1 MATNVTITQNLN
13 STRFEKKKVSFS
25 FNTQSHH
32 SHQWSCSHGLWKKER
47 KKEANISVFTPS
59 TASHSK
65 RDKHLS
71 LHRFVMILHASQ
83 PYMHDTLF
91 FLHFTQTHSNLP
103 SGHVFQARKHVYE
116 RTKVFH
122 DKKICFDPNQHITN
136 CQLCLCSLRWSLRD
150 FLCEKSCLILTPALP
165 NH

>member
-1 MATNVTITQNLN
+1 MDSFPSKLHKAYYIIFTIIATNVTITQNLN
-13 STRFEKKKVSFS
+13 STRLKKKKFHFHSIHSHTTLIIDLAHMVCEKKK
-25 FNTQSHH
+25 
-32 SHQWSCSHGLWKKER
+32 E

-136 CQLCLCSLRWSLRD
+136 CQLCLCSLR
-150 FLCEKSCLILTPALP
+150 
-165 NH
+165 